1 MNSKCKRNLAFINN
15 DFCSLLYGDR
25 FLIGN
30 QDAFQIWKLRDIDKE
45 DPTVGILY
53 SLYDAE
59 NTITG
64 GVNFIFEGRGY
75 DETQKFIN
83 IVNYED
89 TVVTN
94 CRGVLSVW
102 SANQGFPFLYLY

>member
-1 MNSKCKRNLAFINN
+1 MTRLCL
-15 DFCSLLYGDR
+15 
-25 FLIGN
+25 
-30 QDAFQIWKLRDIDKE
+30 
-45 DPTVGILY
+45 
-53 SLYDAE
+53 
-59 NTITG
+59 TIIIG

-102 SANQGFPFLYLY
+102 SANQGIPLFQFANSFR